1 MPADH
6 RNLNYPDNQRGWVLV
21 VGLVILVML
30 TILSMAL
37 MKTTRLEEK
46 MAGATRDMNL
56 SFQAAESA
64 LRAAEIFI
72 ESKTDESDFNSL
84 VVTNGIYSRTKDEP
98 DNLFNPEVWIDP
110 HSKAID
116 SALQG
121 VASPPRYM
129 IKKLIGCNPT
139 VFRVTARGTGGP
151 NNRATLLRSHYAKVF
166 STDSTLM
173 GPAGCNEGIKLWLD
187 ADELYLFSDDSC
199 AVKIHFTGEDVRCW
213 KDRSNNDAHVTQ
225 TTVHKNDSCCPATSD
240 PGATTHGVPQYQR
253 DASTLNNKPYLLF
266 NKNEEDALAHNLLT
280 SWEDAHSLFLVA
292 QLHTTQMKK
301 YHSWFSN
308 GLIRDAGSQFQVGC
322 ATRRCKHN
330 RGWIA
335 YSREGSTLRFLN
347 YPHTDKTKIYTIR
360 NDYNVS
366 SAANE
371 TTTYINGEDTGHLE
385 TANLQKFTRYLIGL
399 NRDANQW
406 TNFRL
411 AEMVL
416 YDRALDNGELNDIH
430 EYLATKY
437 GISSGTES
445 YPVGRLSWEQLFP
458 D

>member
-84 VVTNGIYSRTKDEP
+84 VVTNGIYNLTKDEP
-98 DNLFNPEVWIDP
+98 DNLFTAEAWTNT
-110 HSKAID
+110 HSKEID
-116 SALQG
+116 LALQG

-129 IKKLIGCNPT
+129 IKKLKKIGCTPT
-139 VFRVTARGTGGP
+139 VFRVTVRGTGGP
-151 NNRATLLRSHYAKVF
+151 DNRATLLRSHYAKVF
-166 STDSTLM
+166 STDSTFM

-187 ADELYLFSDDSC
+187 ADKGYLFSDDSC
-199 AVKIHFTGEDVRCW
+199 AVKIQIPGEDVRCW
-213 KDRSNNDAHVTQ
+213 KDRSNNNAHVKETDI
-225 TTVHKNDSCCPATSD
+225 HNNHATGSTRD
-240 PGATTHGVPQYQR
+240 HGEPQYQR
-253 DASTLNNKPYLLF
+253 DPSTLSGKPYVLF
-266 NKNEEDALAHNLLT
+266 KKGERDALAHHLT
-280 SWEDAHSLFLVA
+280 TDWSGSHSLLFVVQQIDGPSTMGKNSSYFA
-292 QLHTTQMKK
+292 
-301 YHSWFSN
+301 S
-308 GLIRDAGSQFQVGC
+308 GLNSDLGNKFQVGC
-322 ATRRCKHN
+322 RNSVPGGGCTAPN
-330 RGWIA
+330 RDIA
-335 YSREGSTLRFLN
+335 YIASTSGVFKFGFNTAEADQTR
-347 YPHTDKTKIYTIR
+347 IYTIR
-360 NDYNVS
+360 NDDS
-366 SAANE
+366 SNN
-371 TTTYINGEDTGHLE
+371 TTTYIDGVDTLL
-385 TANLQKFTRYLIGL
+385 LQTTNPQRFYRYLIGL
-399 NRDANQW
+399 NRAAGRWND
-406 TNFRL
+406 FRL